1 LFLFIVA
8 IAIYLEEAMRT
19 RQVATTIL
27 FCALTLFSVCSTYGA
42 DPIKIGA
49 IFAVTG
55 PSAYLGAPE
64 EKTAKMVVDEFNKTG
79 GIIGRPVQLIVK
91 DSQGSSEKAISFA
104 KQLIEEEN
112 VVAIIGPTT
121 SGESMAIKDI
131 CQKGGV
137 PLISCATAETITNPV
152 AKYVFKVAPKDN
164 FVTEWI
170 YKTMNQMGISKIG
183 VIAANTGFGN
193 GGKAQLEKLASKYGI
208 TIAISEVYDA
218 NSTDL
223 SALLTKVNAAGVQA
237 VVNWSIEP
245 AQAIVAKN
253 MKQLKMTQQLFQSH
267 GFANIK
273 YVEAAGAAAE
283 GIIFPCARLII
294 ASDLPDSNVQK
305 KLLVKYNKDYKAA
318 FKEDASTFGGHAYDS
333 LNILKT
339 AIVAAKS
346 AEPAKIAQAIEGIK
360 NLSGTG
366 GIFSFSPEDHNG
378 LQMDGIVMVTVKNG
392 KFVPYSGK

>member
-1 LFLFIVA
+1 MFLFIVA
-8 IAIYLEEAMRT
+8 IVIYQEEAMRT
-19 RQVATTIL
+19 RPVVTTVL
-27 FCALTLFSVCSTYGA
+27 FCALTLFGLCSVYAA

-64 EKTAKMVVDEFNKTG
+64 EKTAKMVVDGINKDG

-91 DSQGSSEKAISFA
+91 DSGGSSEKAISFA

-121 SGESMAIKDI
+121 SGESLAIKDI
-131 CQKGGV
+131 CQKAGM
-137 PLISCATAETITNPV
+137 PLFSCASAETITTPIQ
-152 AKYVFKVAPKDN
+152 KYVFKVAPKDN
-164 FVTEWI
+164 YIAEWI

-193 GGKAQLEKLASKYGI
+193 GGKAQLEKFASKYGI

-273 YVEAAGAAAE
+273 YVEAAGEAAE
-283 GIIFPCARLII
+283 SIIFPCARLII
-294 ASDLPDSNVQK
+294 ASDLPDSSPQK

-318 FKEDASTFGGHAYDS
+318 FKEDASTFGGHAYDT

-339 AIVAAKS
+339 AIEAAKS
-346 AEPAKIAQAIEGIK
+346 TEPDKIAQAVEGIK

-378 LQMDGIVMVTVKNG
+378 LQMDGIVMVTVKKG
-392 KFVPYSGK
+392 KFVPYGAK

>member
-1 LFLFIVA
+1 MMTRALG
-8 IAIYLEEAMRT
+8 RT
-19 RQVATTIL
+19 VL
-27 FCALTLFSVCSTYGA
+27 FCALSFFGLCYAAPSGGE
-42 DPIKIGA
+42 PIKIGA
-49 IFAVTG
+49 VFGVTG
-55 PSAYLGAPE
+55 GASYLGAPE
-64 EKTAKMVVDEFNKTG
+64 DKTARMLVAEINKSG
-79 GIIGRPVQLIVK
+79 GILGRQVELIVK
-91 DSQGSSEKAISFA
+91 DTSGSSEKAISFA
-104 KQLIEEEN
+104 KQLIEEEG
-112 VVAIIGPTT
+112 VVAIVGPTT

-131 CQKGGV
+131 CQKAGV
-137 PLISCATAETITNPV
+137 PLLSCASAETITTPIQ
-152 AKYVFKVAPKDN
+152 KYVFKVAPKDN
-164 FVTEWI
+164 YIAEWI
-170 YKTMNQMGISKIG
+170 YKTMNRMGISKIG

-193 GGKAQLEKLASKYGI
+193 GGKAQLEKYASKYGI

-218 NSTDL
+218 NATDL

-294 ASDLPDSNVQK
+294 AGDLPDSNPQK
-305 KLLVKYNKDYKAA
+305 KLLVKYNADYKAA
-318 FKEDASTFGGHAYDS
+318 FKEDASTFGGHAFDS
-333 LNILKT
+333 INILKT
-339 AIVAAKS
+339 AIETAKS
-346 AEPAKIAQAIEGIK
+346 ADPDKIAAAIEGIK

-366 GIFSFSPEDHNG
+366 GVFSFSPDDHNG

>member
-1 LFLFIVA
+1 
-8 IAIYLEEAMRT
+8 MRT
-19 RQVATTIL
+19 RPVATALI
-27 FCALTLFSVCSTYGA
+27 FCALSLFSFSSAFAAPSGA
-42 DPIKIGA
+42 EPIKIGA

-55 PSAYLGAPE
+55 PAAYLGAPE
-64 EKTAKMVVDEFNKTG
+64 ERTAKMVVDEINKEG
-79 GIIGRPVQLIVK
+79 GIIGRPVQLVVK
-91 DSQGSSEKAISFA
+91 DSNGSAEKAISFA

-131 CQKGGV
+131 CQKAGM
-137 PLISCATAETITNPV
+137 PLISCASAETITNPV
-152 AKYVFKVAPKDN
+152 AKYVFKVPPKDN
-164 FVTEWI
+164 YIAEWL

-193 GGKAQLEKLASKYGI
+193 GGKAQLEKYASKYGI
-208 TIAISEVYDA
+208 AIAISEVYDA

-253 MKQLKMTQQLFQSH
+253 MKQLKMKAQLFQSH

-294 ASDLPDSNVQK
+294 ASDLPDSNPQK
-305 KLLVKYNKDYKAA
+305 KLLVKYNADYKAA
-318 FKEDASTFGGHAYDS
+318 YKEDASTFGGHAFDA

-339 AIVAAKS
+339 AIETAKS
-346 AEPAKIAQAIEGIK
+346 TDADKIAQAIEGIK
-360 NLSGTG
+360 NFSGTG
-366 GIFSFSPEDHNG
+366 GVFSFSSEDHNG